1 MGGMIAVSGP
11 CGSGKTNFGLE
22 YLIRGAMNGQRG
34 LYISTVHRPDKLL
47 TYLPKLDYFDGKL
60 FEKGTVV
67 LKHIDDMGSGERDDG
82 KITKSESFAMISDI
96 EEAIKEQKAS
106 RLVLDATNPIL
117 VEMEGWVARS
127 FLLAL
132 SKVLFDSKCT
142 GLLITEG
149 DVPDCQE
156 HTMSDGIIKLGT
168 AVRRGDNYRV
178 IEVLKMSG
186 AAHSRAKYVMDM
198 TPEGLLITPMLRG
211 F

>member
-1 MGGMIAVSGP
+1 
-11 CGSGKTNFGLE
+11 
-22 YLIRGAMNGQRG
+22 
-34 LYISTVHRPDKLL
+34 
-47 TYLPKLDYFDGKL
+47 
-60 FEKGTVV
+60 
-67 LKHIDDMGSGERDDG
+67 MGSGERDDG

-106 RLVLDATNPIL
+106 RMVLDATNPIL

-132 SKVLFDSKCT
+132 SKVLFELKCT

-178 IEVLKMSG
+178 MEVLKMSG

-198 TPEGLLITPMLRG
+198 TSEGLLITPMLRG